1 MKRQDT
7 VSADLEKR
15 KQQQQQKTFTWINLL
30 SCLTF
35 QNSLAYIYIYFFF
48 IIMQLYHIVYNC
60 WVLICI
66 GSSGIAL

>member
-35 QNSLAYIYIYFFF
+35 QNSLAYIYIYMCIYFFF
-48 IIMQLYHIVYNC
+48 LLLCNSIILYTIV
-60 WVLICI
+60 
-66 GSSGIAL
+66 GF